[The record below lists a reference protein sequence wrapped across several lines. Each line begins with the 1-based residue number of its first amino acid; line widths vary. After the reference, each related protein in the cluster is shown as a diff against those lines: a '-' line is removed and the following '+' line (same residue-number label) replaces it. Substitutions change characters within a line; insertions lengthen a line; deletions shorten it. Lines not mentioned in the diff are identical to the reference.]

1 MSVVLADAEAEAAI
15 RIFTGFIRE
24 RAVAGRAT
32 PIEVRKLCAAI
43 DQRLTVS
50 QRRQSEA
57 LRRLE
62 FGVSRIGTARAA
74 ELLGRGTRW
83 VQRHAADLDGVMV
96 ADRLVFDE
104 RTVRDYATQALRRKE
119 IQE

>member
-1 MSVVLADAEAEAAI
+1 MSVELADAEVHAVI
-15 RIFTGFIRE
+15 QFLTGVIRE
-24 RAVAGRAT
+24 RAIANKAT
-32 PIEVRKLCAAI
+32 PAEMRKLCAALSH
-43 DQRLTVS
+43 RLNVS

-104 RTVRDYATQALRRKE
+104 RTVRDYAAQALLRKE
-119 IQE
+119 IHE